1 MLNKQVNG
9 KKYFCTVAQD
19 GSECNSIS
27 ELVEGRVEVTERR
40 GRRRKRLLLDYLKE
54 KRGYWKSKEEALDRT
69 PRTANYG
76 GGYGPVVT

>member
-27 ELVEGRVEVTERR
+27 ELVEGRVEATERR
-40 GRRRKRLLLDYLKE
+40 GRRSKRLLDYLNE
-54 KRGYWKSKEEALDRT
+54 KRGYWKSKEEALGRT
-69 PRTANYG
+69 PRTANYR
-76 GGYGPVVT
+76 GGYGPVVR